1 MLFVHLCALYRARPV
16 ASTLTPLDAAD
27 PRFETAGEFVWP
39 LIAATRAAAIA
50 AVRWS
55 GRGDP
60 MAADDAAYCAN
71 LSELALRYLSYNSRR
86 GIPDADIA
94 TAVDQCQKGNR
105 AEGISTLERKLRNS
119 GFTLPQR

>member
-1 MLFVHLCALYRARPV
+1 MSMKRVLIGLVLVL
-16 ASTLTPLDAAD
+16 SPLPA
-27 PRFETAGEFVWP
+27 
-39 LIAATRAAAIA
+39 
-50 AVRWS
+50 
-55 GRGDP
+55 
-60 MAADDAAYCAN
+60 MAADDATYCAN